1 MPFKIPKYDYKEVLE
16 LNKRTKV
23 LDDRSG
29 WISEIS
35 LGLYE
40 KAIKSYNW
48 GFFKKITDE
57 EFNQKLNEL
66 RGSFQNSHILVYT
79 VEEVEK
85 IKADIRKSQSDETAS
100 VNKRF
105 EQSTELVKKIK
116 DECNDFT
123 TQEVNRIITMF
134 SESSGAELSNALG
147 KIIDDRIVSI
157 RENDAKAIAKLEV
170 MVNELEA
177 RLTKLESLS

>member
-1 MPFKIPKYDYKEVLE
+1 MPFQIPKYDHKEVLE
-16 LNKRTKV
+16 LNKQIGKLPFIDV
-23 LDDRSG
+23 HSQ
-29 WISEIS
+29 ISI
-35 LGLYE
+35 GLYPKDRKH
-40 KAIKSYNW
+40 KAWTKLIN
-48 GFFKKITDE
+48 DE
-57 EFNQKLNEL
+57 EFNKKLNEL
-66 RGSFQNSHILVYT
+66 RGSFNNSYILVYT

-85 IKADIRKSQSDETAS
+85 IKADIRKIQSDETAS
-100 VNKRF
+100 VNRRF
-105 EQSTELVKKIK
+105 EQSTELVKKTK

-134 SESSGAELSNALG
+134 SESSGAELTNALG

-177 RLTKLESLS
+177 RLTKLESLR